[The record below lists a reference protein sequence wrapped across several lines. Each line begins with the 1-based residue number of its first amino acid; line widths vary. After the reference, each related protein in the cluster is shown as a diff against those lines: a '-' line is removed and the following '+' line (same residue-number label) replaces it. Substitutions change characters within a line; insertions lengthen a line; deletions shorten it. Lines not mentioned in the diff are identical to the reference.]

1 MTAKLLRSPL
11 SMIAGLALMTS
22 LAACTTATGYGP
34 AGYDSN
40 YGYSER
46 PIEQNRWQVSFAGN
60 SLTDL
65 ETVQT
70 YLLYR
75 SAELTLQQ
83 GFDYF
88 VIVDRNVDETTR
100 FQSTGFG
107 RASPFAYEYY
117 HPAWGWRTY
126 RDPFYNDI
134 DLREVNRYRA
144 FAEIIMGRGPKPA
157 DPKAYSAEDVVF
169 NLGPQVRA
177 APVPGRY

>member
-1 MTAKLLRSPL
+1 MLLYLIVIPIFYSYHLIFQESFVLLLKEFNFHPL
-11 SMIAGLALMTS
+11 
-22 LAACTTATGYGP
+22 
-34 AGYDSN
+34 
-40 YGYSER
+40 
-46 PIEQNRWQVSFAGN
+46 RWQVSFAGN

-126 RDPFYNDI
+126 REPFYNDI

-177 APVPGRY
+177 APMPGRY